1 MLLWLWAR
9 RAAEGLTDRIPARAC
24 IQPAA
29 LASVFTNSARD
40 PPFLLLLWRAP
51 WIDLDPPFDR
61 GPVASLPVAWLGVR
75 PRGYFCRG
83 HLVGYCCGRLLRT
96 RVGFSSVERGADA
109 RRWCTAF
116 PALLQPSPVPGVD
129 AAVAALA
136 ILRHAGRGRWRPHTI
151 RAAAQSQWMAL
162 AAVGWRLL
170 LLLALRQCPLI
181 WQRQTTGPLLLICLP
196 ACTVDADHRF
206 GARATAGQARAD
218 RSRLVGRRR
227 VGVLSV
233 RPAARLD

>member
-1 MLLWLWAR
+1 MN
-9 RAAEGLTDRIPARAC
+9 EGLT
-24 IQPAA
+24 
-29 LASVFTNSARD
+29 LAVGV
-40 PPFLLLLWRAP
+40 PPF
-51 WIDLDPPFDR
+51 
-61 GPVASLPVAWLGVR
+61 
-75 PRGYFCRG
+75 
-83 HLVGYCCGRLLRT
+83 RL
-96 RVGFSSVERGADA
+96 
-109 RRWCTAF
+109 
-116 PALLQPSPVPGVD
+116 LLQPSPVPGVD

-136 ILRHAGRGRWRPHTI
+136 ILRHAGRGRGRPHTI

-162 AAVGWRLL
+162 AAVGWRLLL

-196 ACTVDADHRF
+196 ARTVDADLRF